1 MRFLDI
7 VTLNLYFPPYPLLR
21 DVEMSSVL
29 LFCAVKIIVQI
40 KIYLLVSLRRQ
51 QHLGLIMA

>member
-1 MRFLDI
+1 MD
-7 VTLNLYFPPYPLLR
+7 TPHPLLR